1 MILTSL
7 LIAIVVAAL
16 VYRRRQRKVTGS
28 DRLPRVSVVVITL
41 NEEETIRECVEHLQ
55 SLNPPVFEII
65 VSDGGSQD
73 DTVSRAKEAG
83 ADKVIVKTVR
93 GRGRAKQM
101 NAGYESCSSESD
113 VVMFVH
119 ADSRPP
125 VDAVRC
131 VADVM
136 QDEEVALAGF
146 KTRISVVDSEKKE
159 QVLWFP
165 TIHQYFSYIIYPF
178 LLRPIDCVKGL
189 RCLFGDQC
197 MFCRIKDFSKVK
209 FDESLVIMEDV
220 DLCLRMHRMIPGG
233 RIARVASS
241 WSVTSGRRIQA
252 WGPIKSTYIQMRIGL
267 GWFWGMEPEELYKLY
282 HRLYTDSYR

>member
-16 VYRRRQRKVTGS
+16 LYRRPQRGVTGG

-55 SLNPPVFEII
+55 RLDPPVSEII

-73 DTVSRAKEAG
+73 DTVSRAKDAG
-83 ADKVIVKTVR
+83 ADKVIVKTGR

-101 NAGYESCSSESD
+101 NVGCESCSPESD

-125 VDAVRC
+125 MDAVRC

-136 QDEEVALAGF
+136 QDERNVLGGF
-146 KTRISVVDSEKKE
+146 KTRISIVDSQRNER
-159 QVLWFP
+159 VLWFP
-165 TIHQYFSYIIYPF
+165 TIHQYVSYIIYPF

-220 DLCLRMHRMIPGG
+220 DLCLRMQRMVPGG
-233 RIARVASS
+233 RVARVASS

-252 WGPIKSTYIQMRIGL
+252 WGPIRSTYIQMRIGF